1 MSLLVLLSNQTPPA
15 PLQGITF
22 FWIKD
27 NGNWRLCTSYRN
39 ELGSYVYAKPYL
51 NVEGSWT

>member
-1 MSLLVLLSNQTPPA
+1 MSLFLLLSNQAPPA

-51 NVEGSWT
+51 NVGGSWT